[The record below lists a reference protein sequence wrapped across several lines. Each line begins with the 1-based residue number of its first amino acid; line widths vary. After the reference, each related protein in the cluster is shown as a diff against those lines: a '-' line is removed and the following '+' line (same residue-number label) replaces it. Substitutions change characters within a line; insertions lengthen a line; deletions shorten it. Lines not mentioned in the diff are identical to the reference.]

1 MTTFNKQFDELV
13 KTTLAEES
21 QNQQNLLEES
31 QNMNEETDANN
42 KIQLVGESAKSQ
54 GFFQDNNSNKNN
66 DITIMII
73 LLLLLII
80 IIIMTQS

>member
-1 MTTFNKQFDELV
+1 MSFLTFNKQFDELV
-13 KTTLAEES
+13 KTTLAEET

-73 LLLLLII
+73 LLLII

>member
-42 KIQLVGESAKSQ
+42 KIQWWASQQKAKVS
-54 GFFQDNNSNKNN
+54 FRIIIVIK
-66 DITIMII
+66 IMI
-73 LLLLLII
+73 
-80 IIIMTQS
+80 

>member
-42 KIQLVGESAKSQ
+42 KIQWWASQ
-54 GFFQDNNSNKNN
+54 QKANVSFRIIIVIK
-66 DITIMII
+66 IMI
-73 LLLLLII
+73 
-80 IIIMTQS
+80 

>member
-1 MTTFNKQFDELV
+1 MSFLTFNKQFDELV
-13 KTTLAEES
+13 KTTLAEET

-73 LLLLLII
+73 LLLLI

>member
-1 MTTFNKQFDELV
+1 
-13 KTTLAEES
+13 
-21 QNQQNLLEES
+21 
-31 QNMNEETDANN
+31 MNEETDANN

-73 LLLLLII
+73 LLLLI